1 MTDHERMA
9 TTPDFQTYLSSRAR
23 VPSVLS
29 MLECVVMLVEEI
41 SKVQGTCPE
50 DCQLYRVLHG
60 QIAAVEGR

>member
-1 MTDHERMA
+1 
-9 TTPDFQTYLSSRAR
+9 
-23 VPSVLS
+23 
-29 MLECVVMLVEEI
+29 MLVEEI